1 MERLVPVEKEALR
14 LAVQADRVSRLRSE
28 LDQLA
33 VKLGASEARD
43 RELRDLLATMAVE
56 PSALE
61 QLQREMDAARAAAR
75 DAELASLQLA
85 GELATAR
92 QVLES
97 AERDL
102 REVERLQERVRRLD
116 TDRRMHEELDRAF
129 SDLRTDLNF
138 QLRPELSDIASGFLA
153 DITAER
159 YAELQLDDQYNVVV
173 LEDGIPKPVISG
185 GEEDMTNLV
194 LRLAISQLIAERA
207 GQSFSLLVLDEVF
220 GSLDEAHRTSVV
232 DLLRR
237 LQDRFEQI
245 ILITHIESVR
255 EGVDRVVEVRYDAE
269 SGSSVVGRPDADGE
283 PAMAGALAG
292 VAGGYGDVEGVE
304 E

>member
-1 MERLVPVEKEALR
+1 
-14 LAVQADRVSRLRSE
+14 
-28 LDQLA
+28 
-33 VKLGASEARD
+33 
-43 RELRDLLATMAVE
+43 
-56 PSALE
+56 
-61 QLQREMDAARAAAR
+61 
-75 DAELASLQLA
+75 
-85 GELATAR
+85 
-92 QVLES
+92 
-97 AERDL
+97 
-102 REVERLQERVRRLD
+102 

-232 DLLRR
+232 ELLRR

-269 SGSSVVGRPDADGE
+269 SGSSVVRQPELDDE
-283 PAMAGALAG
+283 LALAG
-292 VAGGYGDVEGVE
+292 TADSLLDLDRAEALGA
-304 E
+304 